1 MLLLAT
7 RTGCVAWL
15 GLRKAY
21 AEGAAPRARMA
32 QAGATASR
40 PQRAPPAPRAG
51 GAMAHAGGDVSHP
64 PSKMKK
70 IYDQND
76 AASD

>member
-7 RTGCVAWL
+7 RTGCAAWASVKRTQR
-15 GLRKAY
+15 GPR
-21 AEGAAPRARMA
+21 RARA
-32 QAGATASR
+32 WRKLAPAA
-40 PQRAPPAPRAG
+40 QRAPPAPRAG

>member
-7 RTGCVAWL
+7 RTGCAAWASVK
-15 GLRKAY
+15 RTQA
-21 AEGAAPRARMA
+21 AGAARAARARAQAPSAPRARA
-32 QAGATASR
+32 R
-40 PQRAPPAPRAG
+40 PRAG
-51 GAMAHAGGDVSHP
+51 RHAGGDVSHP